1 MDLRSR
7 LLAAS
12 GGNLVDPSLR
22 ALLLEAANSLANK
35 PVAAVRR
42 PALIS
47 EDELAALLAEEESS
61 ESAGA

>member
-22 ALLLEAANSLANK
+22 ALLLEAANSLAGK
-35 PVAAVRR
+35 SVAAVRSCE
-42 PALIS
+42 LIS